1 MAVTSVTDMTTISGD
16 ILQNAV
22 AASGLPSSGNE
33 LQSED
38 GVMYHVPDLT
48 EGGRILDKMENGQWK
63 VLVDI
68 PADVRQTAEVIGE
81 IQIPHQHEP
90 SQTPAE
96 EKLLKIKERT
106 RKATAAY
113 RKRVGTKC
121 YKASK
126 EALLSEN
133 EDLRARVKHLED
145 KLKAKIKAKM
155 ASEVDKVDK
164 VTASEPSPA
173 AGLAPQESS
182 DSGVESED
190 ELVFKPKK
198 KKNQMRLTTGGKHGM
213 DGEIPVIVS
222 DPPKEGPGKL
232 YFWLL
237 QFFFRETERANAWM
251 ARQEAQLIKQSLGD
265 SLESVEVQI
274 KKHEDF
280 EKEQEEKIH
289 ALGELAAKLIEVGH
303 LDSKDIV
310 EEGRAT
316 LEKRSSQLLERSRGR
331 RLELEAKSNPTL
343 VAAGDSMAA
352 QQDQDIS
359 PCATFHLLGMRE
371 EAKRQQEAAQVQASN
386 FQTMPSTPGS
396 GPLTGPNTPAHQ
408 RGQTAQTMYNVSIRA
423 TNETPT
429 KFHNHDYNPMLQ
441 PRRSIPNQPGN
452 MQLYD
457 APNCDYEPP
466 KNFQQNFGNP
476 YDCPENFYNA
486 SMMSSA
492 GYSQVADYQAHM
504 AQGGSGKLLPGQI
517 IAQQAAQQQ
526 QMMMAQQ
533 QQQQQYGEKLTSL
546 FCSVSIIPVPLQAST
561 RSPTPSTAQTL
572 SSTRAARPCPS
583 SSLATEDLCPMLRRS
598 FPRPCP
604 SVAAARAALRTASAT
619 ATPPRRAT

>member
-96 EKLLKIKERT
+96 KKLLKIKERT

-145 KLKAKIKAKM
+145 KMAKDKKKAKKKDKKAKM
-155 ASEVDKVDK
+155 ASEVDK

-173 AGLAPQESS
+173 TGLAPQESS

-343 VAAGDSMAA
+343 VAAGDS
-352 QQDQDIS
+352 

-371 EAKRQQEAAQVQASN
+371 EAKRQQEAAQAQASN

-423 TNETPT
+423 CNETLT
-429 KFHNHDYNPMLQ
+429 KCLNHKAL
-441 PRRSIPNQPGN
+441 
-452 MQLYD
+452 L
-457 APNCDYEPP
+457 
-466 KNFQQNFGNP
+466 
-476 YDCPENFYNA
+476 
-486 SMMSSA
+486 
-492 GYSQVADYQAHM
+492 
-504 AQGGSGKLLPGQI
+504 KLCL
-517 IAQQAAQQQ
+517 
-526 QMMMAQQ
+526 
-533 QQQQQYGEKLTSL
+533 KL
-546 FCSVSIIPVPLQAST
+546 
-561 RSPTPSTAQTL
+561 
-572 SSTRAARPCPS
+572 
-583 SSLATEDLCPMLRRS
+583 
-598 FPRPCP
+598 
-604 SVAAARAALRTASAT
+604 
-619 ATPPRRAT
+619 

>member
-1 MAVTSVTDMTTISGD
+1 
-16 ILQNAV
+16 
-22 AASGLPSSGNE
+22 
-33 LQSED
+33 
-38 GVMYHVPDLT
+38 MYHVPDLT

-96 EKLLKIKERT
+96 KKLLKIKERT

-145 KLKAKIKAKM
+145 KMAKDKKKAKKKDKKAKM
-155 ASEVDKVDK
+155 ASEVDK

-173 AGLAPQESS
+173 TGLAPQESS

-343 VAAGDSMAA
+343 VAAGDS
-352 QQDQDIS
+352 

-371 EAKRQQEAAQVQASN
+371 EAKRQQEAAQAQASN

-441 PRRSIPNQPGN
+441 SRRSIPNQPGN

-504 AQGGSGKLLPGQI
+504 AQG
-517 IAQQAAQQQ
+517 
-526 QMMMAQQ
+526 
-533 QQQQQYGEKLTSL
+533 
-546 FCSVSIIPVPLQAST
+546 
-561 RSPTPSTAQTL
+561 
-572 SSTRAARPCPS
+572 
-583 SSLATEDLCPMLRRS
+583 ED
-598 FPRPCP
+598 
-604 SVAAARAALRTASAT
+604 A
-619 ATPPRRAT
+619 

>member
-1 MAVTSVTDMTTISGD
+1 MPRQHEITPRHYIKLANSSLSTDRMEQYTTIPGG
-16 ILQNAV
+16 ILQNVIAP
-22 AASGLPSSGNE
+22 SGLPSSSNG

-48 EGGRILDKMENGQWK
+48 EEGRILDKMENGQWK

-96 EKLLKIKERT
+96 EKLKKIKERA

-121 YKASK
+121 YKARK
-126 EALLSEN
+126 EVLLSEN

-145 KLKAKIKAKM
+145 KIKEDKIKAKIKEDKLKAKIKEYKIKSKIA
-155 ASEVDKVDK
+155 EVDK

-198 KKNQMRLTTGGKHGM
+198 KKNKMPQTTGRKHGM

-222 DPPKEGPGKL
+222 DPPKERLGKL
-232 YFWLL
+232 YFRLL

-289 ALGELAAKLIEVGH
+289 ALGELAATLIEVGCF
-303 LDSKDIV
+303 DSKDIV
-310 EEGRAT
+310 EENRAT

-331 RLELEAKSNPTL
+331 RLELEAIGKSQKLAMT
-343 VAAGDSMAA
+343 
-352 QQDQDIS
+352 Q
-359 PCATFHLLGMRE
+359 
-371 EAKRQQEAAQVQASN
+371 
-386 FQTMPSTPGS
+386 FQTSS
-396 GPLTGPNTPAHQ
+396 LTD
-408 RGQTAQTMYNVSIRA
+408 V
-423 TNETPT
+423 
-429 KFHNHDYNPMLQ
+429 
-441 PRRSIPNQPGN
+441 
-452 MQLYD
+452 
-457 APNCDYEPP
+457 
-466 KNFQQNFGNP
+466 
-476 YDCPENFYNA
+476 
-486 SMMSSA
+486 
-492 GYSQVADYQAHM
+492 
-504 AQGGSGKLLPGQI
+504 
-517 IAQQAAQQQ
+517 
-526 QMMMAQQ
+526 
-533 QQQQQYGEKLTSL
+533 
-546 FCSVSIIPVPLQAST
+546 
-561 RSPTPSTAQTL
+561 
-572 SSTRAARPCPS
+572 PS
-583 SSLATEDLCPMLRRS
+583 SEM
-598 FPRPCP
+598 F
-604 SVAAARAALRTASAT
+604 
-619 ATPPRRAT
+619 

>member
-1 MAVTSVTDMTTISGD
+1 METLDSGDSTTTIPGD
-16 ILQNAV
+16 ILQNAI
-22 AASGLPSSGNE
+22 AAA
-33 LQSED
+33 
-38 GVMYHVPDLT
+38 DLT
-48 EGGRILDKMENGQWK
+48 AEENLLDKMENGQWK

-96 EKLLKIKERT
+96 EKLKKIKERA

-121 YKASK
+121 YKARK
-126 EALLSEN
+126 EVLLSEN

-145 KLKAKIKAKM
+145 KIKEDKIKAKIKEDKLKAKIKEYKIKAKM

-198 KKNQMRLTTGGKHGM
+198 KKNKMPQTTGRKHGM

-222 DPPKEGPGKL
+222 DPPKERPGKL

-289 ALGELAAKLIEVGH
+289 ALGELAATLIEVGYF
-303 LDSKDIV
+303 DSKDIV
-310 EEGRAT
+310 EENRTT
-316 LEKRSSQLLERSRGR
+316 LEKRSSQLLERSSGR
-331 RLELEAKSNPTL
+331 RLELEAIGKSQKLAMT
-343 VAAGDSMAA
+343 
-352 QQDQDIS
+352 Q
-359 PCATFHLLGMRE
+359 
-371 EAKRQQEAAQVQASN
+371 
-386 FQTMPSTPGS
+386 FQTSS
-396 GPLTGPNTPAHQ
+396 LTD
-408 RGQTAQTMYNVSIRA
+408 V
-423 TNETPT
+423 
-429 KFHNHDYNPMLQ
+429 
-441 PRRSIPNQPGN
+441 
-452 MQLYD
+452 
-457 APNCDYEPP
+457 
-466 KNFQQNFGNP
+466 
-476 YDCPENFYNA
+476 
-486 SMMSSA
+486 
-492 GYSQVADYQAHM
+492 
-504 AQGGSGKLLPGQI
+504 
-517 IAQQAAQQQ
+517 
-526 QMMMAQQ
+526 
-533 QQQQQYGEKLTSL
+533 
-546 FCSVSIIPVPLQAST
+546 
-561 RSPTPSTAQTL
+561 
-572 SSTRAARPCPS
+572 PS
-583 SSLATEDLCPMLRRS
+583 SEIFNTILRNEI
-598 FPRPCP
+598 
-604 SVAAARAALRTASAT
+604 L
-619 ATPPRRAT
+619 